1 MVLLYVIR
9 SHCYLYLLYVMVV
22 EHHLVLSM
30 SLIVALGAWSLVGTV
45 RFGMLL
51 VTLLLSLVWAPVVKE
66 PVVHD
71 GSAEKVPPVRHLDTS
86 ASQENYCKNTEERK
100 SILLKHAL

>member
-30 SLIVALGAWSLVGTV
+30 PLIVALGAWSLADTM

-51 VTLLLSLVWAPVVKE
+51 VTLLLWFGLLLLRSQLCMMDLLV
-66 PVVHD
+66 
-71 GSAEKVPPVRHLDTS
+71 LT
-86 ASQENYCKNTEERK
+86 
-100 SILLKHAL
+100 L